1 MSNERSRPETVAIL
15 AKAIAGDPNLK
26 TLVKE
31 YINKTRS
38 QVDAAQTINAKS
50 VMSITDQQFVRL
62 SAFSAGQSA
71 LLDTIY
77 NEVFHPATDAALST
91 RTGSDLL

>member
-1 MSNERSRPETVAIL
+1 MSNERSRAETLAIL
-15 AKAIAGDPNLK
+15 VKAIAGDPKLA

-38 QVDAAQTINAKS
+38 QVDAVQTLNAKS
-50 VMSITDQQFVRL
+50 VMTISDQQFIR
-62 SAFSAGQSA
+62 STAFSAGQSA
-71 LLDTIY
+71 LLDTFY

-91 RTGSDLL
+91 RTGSDLI